1 MEKELKREVISLSI
15 VLVIAYTLFI
25 LCDVFFKLV
34 TWGGYSADT
43 NSYKLTMLFGVIV
56 YTFILAFTKKTS
68 KATII
73 SYVMIFL
80 LGIINQVK
88 VSFTSEPIVFS
99 DINFF
104 SKIGDLMGLVTGNVS
119 TKYVVKF
126 VLFSVGYA
134 AILALIAWLNKKY
147 DMELKNKK
155 ARIAI
160 VIIDILILLV
170 LFNPTNTTKDWF
182 LKVFFDTD
190 SYVDFD
196 SYTTNLTFY
205 SRHGI
210 INGMYGVSLN
220 NKFLEPKDY
229 DEAYLNGLVEKASAE
244 DSSVAKV
251 DKPNIIVVF
260 SESFW
265 DVSKIEDTI
274 KYNKP
279 ITENF
284 NKLKNKGELI
294 EVISPAYGGMSE
306 NVSFEILTG
315 GSMNYFSKGYIP
327 IMSLYNRKGTENSPS
342 LVRDL
347 KNNGYTTE
355 IVFGKDYYNSEKT
368 YKKIGFENYRELHD
382 EEGFAGL
389 DEYAT
394 DKLIERLEQKGE
406 NPMFYVMASI
416 ESHMPYPE
424 DKYPEELRT
433 VKITES
439 KLSKEENVVMTTYAQ
454 GMYHADL
461 QLARL
466 YEYIQ
471 GLDEPTMILFFGDH
485 LPFLH
490 TKDNTNVIF
499 ELDYFNTDDDLK
511 DDYNL
516 YNIQALL
523 LSNFENEIEMPDY
536 LGTDQL
542 LLHLLKQFN
551 VELNPYYDWLYS
563 TSNILAGSNR
573 VVSIDKQG
581 NVYRT
586 SELNGQMLDVYN
598 TKKLMQYK
606 YFINNK

>member
-265 DVSKIEDTI
+265 DVSKIEDTV

-368 YKKIGFENYRELHD
+368 YKKIGFENYRELHG
-382 EEGFAGL
+382 EEDFAGL

-573 VVSIDKQG
+573 LVSIDKQG

>member
-1 MEKELKREVISLSI
+1 M
-15 VLVIAYTLFI
+15 
-25 LCDVFFKLV
+25 
-34 TWGGYSADT
+34 
-43 NSYKLTMLFGVIV
+43 
-56 YTFILAFTKKTS
+56 
-68 KATII
+68 
-73 SYVMIFL
+73 
-80 LGIINQVK
+80 
-88 VSFTSEPIVFS
+88 
-99 DINFF
+99 
-104 SKIGDLMGLVTGNVS
+104 
-119 TKYVVKF
+119 
-126 VLFSVGYA
+126 
-134 AILALIAWLNKKY
+134 
-147 DMELKNKK
+147 
-155 ARIAI
+155 
-160 VIIDILILLV
+160 
-170 LFNPTNTTKDWF
+170 
-182 LKVFFDTD
+182 
-190 SYVDFD
+190 DFD

-229 DEAYLNGLVEKASAE
+229 DEAYLNGLVEKVSAE

-265 DVSKIEDTI
+265 DLSKIEDTV

-368 YKKIGFENYRELHD
+368 YKKIGFENYRELHG

-424 DKYPEELRT
+424 DKYDEELRT

-471 GLDEPTMILFFGDH
+471 SLDEPTMILFFGDH

-551 VELNPYYDWLYS
+551 VDLNPYYDWLYS
-563 TSNILAGSNR
+563 TSDILAGSNR
-573 VVSIDKQG
+573 LVSIDKQG

-586 SELNGQMLDVYN
+586 SELDGKMLDVYN

>member
-155 ARIAI
+155 VRIAI

-265 DVSKIEDTI
+265 DVSKIEDTV

-368 YKKIGFENYRELHD
+368 YKKIGFENYRELHG
-382 EEGFAGL
+382 EEGFVGL

-424 DKYPEELRT
+424 DKYDEELRT

-573 VVSIDKQG
+573 IVSIDKQG

-586 SELNGQMLDVYN
+586 SELDGQMLDVYN

>member
-265 DVSKIEDTI
+265 DVSKIEDTV

-347 KNNGYTTE
+347 KNSGYTTE

-368 YKKIGFENYRELHD
+368 YKKIGFENYRELHG
-382 EEGFAGL
+382 EEGFVGL

-424 DKYPEELRT
+424 DKYDEELRT

-573 VVSIDKQG
+573 LVSIDKQG

>member
-56 YTFILAFTKKTS
+56 YSFILAFTKKTS

-104 SKIGDLMGLVTGNVS
+104 SKIGDLMDLVTGNVS

-229 DEAYLNGLVEKASAE
+229 DEAYLNGLVEKVSAE

-265 DVSKIEDTI
+265 DVSKIEDTV

-368 YKKIGFENYRELHD
+368 YKKIGFENYRQLHG
-382 EEGFAGL
+382 EEGFVGL

-424 DKYPEELRT
+424 DKYDEELRT

-471 GLDEPTMILFFGDH
+471 GLDEPTMILLFGDH

-573 VVSIDKQG
+573 IVSIDKQG

-586 SELNGQMLDVYN
+586 SELDGQMLDVYN